1 MASRNVLISIHD
13 SYLNQM
19 TQLAEKL
26 QAIGMKN
33 LQLMQTVGVITGSID
48 ESQVANISNLE
59 GIVNWEF
66 SQDIQIS
73 PPDSLVQ

>member
-48 ESQVANISNLE
+48 ECQVANISNLE
-59 GIVNWEF
+59 G
-66 SQDIQIS
+66 
-73 PPDSLVQ
+73 